1 MVGSFRQVV
10 LALKPRDAAFAN
22 IITYPLPLAQRFYKF
37 YKLSCFQQENRAKF
51 GRNRKNRRNTLPALP
66 VFSSRGRFCDPPA

>member
-51 GRNRKNRRNTLPALP
+51 G
-66 VFSSRGRFCDPPA
+66 